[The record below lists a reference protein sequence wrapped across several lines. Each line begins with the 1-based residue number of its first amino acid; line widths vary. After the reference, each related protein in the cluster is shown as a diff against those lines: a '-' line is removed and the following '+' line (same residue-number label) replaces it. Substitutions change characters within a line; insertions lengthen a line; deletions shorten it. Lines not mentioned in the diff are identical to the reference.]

1 MTETG
6 DDVFIWAGL
15 EGLEPL
21 SLLAERLRAAAQAGR
36 PLVIDLGEAK
46 APSAA
51 GMQLLM
57 AAARSGDAFVL
68 RNPSR
73 AFVDGCS
80 ALGLFAALMAMPL
93 EALP

>member
-1 MTETG
+1 MTGAG
-6 DDVFIWAGL
+6 DDVFVWADL

-21 SLLAERLRAAAQAGR
+21 GPLADRLRVALQSGQ
-36 PLVIDLGEAK
+36 PLVIDLSEASE
-46 APSAA
+46 PGAA
-51 GMQLLM
+51 AMQLLIS
-57 AAARSGDAFVL
+57 AARSGDAFVL

-80 ALGLFAALMAMPL
+80 ELGLFAALMAMPL

>member
-1 MTETG
+1 MTGAG
-6 DDVFIWAGL
+6 DDVFVWADL
-15 EGLEPL
+15 EGLELLGPL
-21 SLLAERLRAAAQAGR
+21 ADRLRAALQSGQ
-36 PLVIDLGEAK
+36 PLVIDLSEAGE
-46 APSAA
+46 PGAA
-51 GMQLLM
+51 AMQLLI